1 MNPTVLVLDSDSST
15 RDLCQEV
22 AQSLCLEDHSK
33 GKGDTLAALF
43 ELGQADIVLAGSGAF
58 GASGVE
64 LLKEIKRDYPET
76 EVVVLSDDTR
86 VSSAVEAIKL
96 GAYEYLPKP
105 IDPGRLKNVLE
116 KLARRLEQP
125 SKDRLLQEKLR
136 TQHGLGGLV
145 GTSLKMRQIYRMI
158 LKLASRRHPVMIV
171 GESGTGK
178 ELVARA
184 IHAFGPFRERPFVPV
199 DCSALAPTLIESEL
213 FGHVRGA
220 FTGAHMS
227 RPGLLE
233 SARGGTVLLDEVAEL
248 SVGLQAKLLRA
259 LQEREF
265 KPLGSNN
272 RRRLEARVIASTN
285 RNLEEAVARDEF
297 RKDIYFRLSVVNIR
311 VPALRERKNDIPLL
325 VQHFLDRLGGERGTT
340 KTVST
345 HAMKRLMNYDWPGNV
360 RELENCMERSVTL
373 GAGPLIE
380 VEDLSSNVIHGSG
393 GSFERLSE
401 ISSLKELERRAILQT
416 LEAVQGDKAEAA
428 RRLGI
433 GKTTMYRKLKEYE
446 TNEQASL

>member
-1 MNPTVLVLDSDSST
+1 MKPTVLVLDSDSST

-22 AQSLCLEDHSK
+22 AQSLCLGDDSK
-33 GKGDTLAALF
+33 ANGETLAAQF
-43 ELGQADIVLAGSGAF
+43 ELGQADIVLAGSGGF

-64 LLKEIKRDYPET
+64 LLKKIKKDYPET

-116 KLARRLEQP
+116 KLVRRLEQS
-125 SKDRLLQEKLR
+125 SKDHLLQEKLR

-145 GTSLKMRQIYRMI
+145 GTSLKMRRIYRMI

-178 ELVARA
+178 ELVARS
-184 IHAFGPFRERPFVPV
+184 IHAFGPFRQRPFVPV

-233 SARGGTVLLDEVAEL
+233 SARGGTILLDEVAEL

-272 RRRLEARVIASTN
+272 YRPLEARVIAASN
-285 RNLEEAVARDEF
+285 RTLEEAVARDEF

-345 HAMKRLMNYDWPGNV
+345 NAMRRLMNYDWPGNV

-380 VEDLSSNVIHGSG
+380 VEDLSSNVLHGSG
-393 GSFERLSE
+393 GSFERLPE
-401 ISSLKELERRAILQT
+401 ISSLKEMERRAILQT
-416 LEAVQGDKAEAA
+416 LEAVQGDKLEAA

>member
-1 MNPTVLVLDSDSST
+1 MKPTVLVLDSDSST

-22 AQSLCLEDHSK
+22 TQSLCLGDHSK
-33 GKGDTLAALF
+33 ANGETLAAQF
-43 ELGQADIVLAGSGAF
+43 ELGQADIVLAGSGGF
-58 GASGVE
+58 GASEVE
-64 LLKEIKRDYPET
+64 LLKEIKKDYPET

-116 KLARRLEQP
+116 KLVRRLEQS
-125 SKDRLLQEKLR
+125 SKDHLLQEKLR

-145 GTSLKMRQIYRMI
+145 GTSLKMRRIYRMI
-158 LKLASRRHPVMIV
+158 LKLASRRHPMMIV

-233 SARGGTVLLDEVAEL
+233 SARGGTILLDEIAEL

-272 RRRLEARVIASTN
+272 HRPLEARVIATTN

-311 VPALRERKNDIPLL
+311 VPALRERKSDIPLL

-345 HAMKRLMNYDWPGNV
+345 NAMKRLMNYNWPGNV

-393 GSFERLSE
+393 GSFERLPE

-416 LEAVQGDKAEAA
+416 LEAVQGDKLEAA

-446 TNEQASL
+446 TNKQASL

>member
-22 AQSLCLEDHSK
+22 AQSLCLGDDSK
-33 GKGDTLAALF
+33 ANGETLAAQF
-43 ELGQADIVLAGSGAF
+43 ELGQADIVLAASGGF
-58 GASGVE
+58 GASGVVS
-64 LLKEIKRDYPET
+64 LKKIKKDYPET

-105 IDPGRLKNVLE
+105 IDPGRLKNVFE
-116 KLARRLEQP
+116 KLVRRLEQS
-125 SKDRLLQEKLR
+125 SKDHLLQEKLR

-145 GTSLKMRQIYRMI
+145 GTSLKMRRIYRMI

-184 IHAFGPFRERPFVPV
+184 IHAFGPFRQRPFVPV

-233 SARGGTVLLDEVAEL
+233 SARGGTILLDEVAEL

-272 RRRLEARVIASTN
+272 YRPLEARVIAASN

-345 HAMKRLMNYDWPGNV
+345 NAMRRLMNYDWPGNV

-380 VEDLSSNVIHGSG
+380 VEDLSSNVLHGNG
-393 GSFERLSE
+393 GSFERLPE
-401 ISSLKELERRAILQT
+401 ISSLKEMERRAILQT
-416 LEAVQGDKAEAA
+416 LEAVQGDKLEAA

>member
-1 MNPTVLVLDSDSST
+1 MNPTLLVLENDSST
-15 RDLCQEV
+15 WDLCQEV
-22 AQSLCLEDHSK
+22 AQSLGLQSQSK
-33 GKGDTLAALF
+33 RNGDTLAAQF
-43 ELGQADIVLAGSGAF
+43 EMGQADIVRVGDGAL

-64 LLKEIKRDYPET
+64 LLREMKADYPET
-76 EVVVLSDDTR
+76 EVVVLSEDAR

-105 IDPGRLKNVLE
+105 VDPGRLKNVLE
-116 KLARRLEQP
+116 KLVRRLEQ
-125 SKDRLLQEKLR
+125 SSEDRLLQEKLR
-136 TQHGLGGLV
+136 TQHGLGKLV
-145 GTSLKMRQIYRMI
+145 GTSLKMRRTYRMI

-184 IHAFGPFRERPFVPV
+184 IHDFGPLRERPFVPV

-220 FTGAHMS
+220 FTGAHVS

-233 SARGGTVLLDEVAEL
+233 SARGGTILLDEVAEL

-265 KPLGSNN
+265 KPLGSNHL
-272 RRRLEARVIASTN
+272 RPLEARVIAASN

-297 RKDIYFRLSVVNIR
+297 RKDIYFRLSVVTIR
-311 VPALRERKNDIPLL
+311 VPPLRERKNDIPLL
-325 VQHFLDRLGGERGTT
+325 VQHFLDRLGRERGRT
-340 KTVST
+340 KTVSYD
-345 HAMKRLMNYDWPGNV
+345 AMKQLMNYQWPGNV

-380 VEDLSSNVIHGSG
+380 IEDLPSNVINGSG
-393 GSFERLSE
+393 GLFERLRE
-401 ISSLKELERRAILQT
+401 ICSLRELERRAILQT
-416 LEAVQGDKAEAA
+416 LETVRGNKLEAA

-433 GKTTMYRKLKEYE
+433 GKTTLYRKLKEYE
-446 TNEQASL
+446 TNQQASP